1 MKEFLDKFVEL
12 ERKIAKQKGNF
23 TLFALFLRDNALNKW
38 DLLVA
43 APWIEADRKTALTY
57 LSKQIQ
63 PSMTA
68 EELLQISRI
77 VLIDE
82 TNPTLDMI
90 RNTLQPKQGVVEI
103 TDSDLFGL
111 QIKRA
116 FIISAQ
122 KSPVYA
128 EMAAM

>member
-1 MKEFLDKFVEL
+1 MKEFVDKFIEL
-12 ERKIAKQKGNF
+12 ERKITEQKGSF
-23 TLFALFLRDNALNKW
+23 TLFALFLRENALNKW

-43 APWIEADRKTALTY
+43 APWIEADRKAALAY
-57 LSKQIQ
+57 LSKQLQ
-63 PSMTA
+63 LSMTT
-68 EELLQISRI
+68 EEMLQISRI
-77 VLIDE
+77 VIIDE
-82 TNPTLDMI
+82 TNPTLDIIHRTMQVKH
-90 RNTLQPKQGVVEI
+90 NTLEI

-122 KSPVYA
+122 TSPLSA